1 MYVYYICHF
10 SFPPW
15 GISSSPWLGYPSSSS
30 SLRRWCCQN
39 YPHSTGRSE
48 GRPLRSVFSQRRF
61 MTRPQL
67 VANIWKIVHYITLR
81 TLRQKWTSCCSHNGI
96 YQLPHHS
103 WWVVLVAFA
112 CTQRYATWQQGWV
125 LWQTIRCWRWW
136 PAPIERRIMSSNPR
150 VNQGTCAHPP
160 IHVSS
165 MFTPGSQATGRHHS
179 NLHRNDIYEMVGGLY
194 PFVSNHPVVCSSFLC
209 AVLIRWWS
217 WTPSVAVRTTTCML
231 RFIFGGAAFFLGNN
245 PSQLAPGPRGCYS
258 RCPGQKIPRQKKKHP
273 KQVTFHHGQVLFGHG
288 RWWVW
293 SSASCSCL
301 KHDDV
306 GSQADH
312 IWEC

>member
-1 MYVYYICHF
+1 M
-10 SFPPW
+10 
-15 GISSSPWLGYPSSSS
+15 
-30 SLRRWCCQN
+30 QN
-39 YPHSTGRSE
+39 ST
-48 GRPLRSVFSQRRF
+48 LC
-61 MTRPQL
+61 
-67 VANIWKIVHYITLR
+67 

-112 CTQRYATWQQGWV
+112 CTRRYATWQQGWV
-125 LWQTIRCWRWW
+125 LWQAIRCWRWW

-245 PSQLAPGPRGCYS
+245 PSQLAPGPSGCYS
-258 RCPGQKIPRQKKKHP
+258 LMQRVLSWTKDTEAKKK
-273 KQVTFHHGQVLFGHG
+273 KTSNFSS
-288 RWWVW
+288 RSSIVW
-293 SSASCSCL
+293 SWAMVGLVKCLLFLFETCWCWVTSGSYLGLLRCCYIVGHAWPIKHYITNRLLGFIFETSACTL
-301 KHDDV
+301 
-306 GSQADH
+306 DH
-312 IWEC
+312 HW